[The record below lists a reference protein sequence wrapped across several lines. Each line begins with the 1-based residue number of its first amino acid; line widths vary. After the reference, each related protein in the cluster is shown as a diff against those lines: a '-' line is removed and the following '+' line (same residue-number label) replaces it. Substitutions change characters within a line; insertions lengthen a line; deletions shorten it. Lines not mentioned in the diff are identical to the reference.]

1 VNDTFLEILK
11 WAASISGM
19 VAAAMIAW
27 NGGRRLTGWG
37 FVVFLGASVAWI
49 VSGFLTGENALAV
62 QNIVLFGI
70 NVVGVYR
77 YLWLKDDPQEE

>member
-1 VNDTFLEILK
+1 MNDTVLEIIK
-11 WAASISGM
+11 WTASISGM
-19 VAAAMIAW
+19 IAAAMIAW

-70 NVVGVYR
+70 NALGVYR
-77 YLWLKDDPQEE
+77 YLWLKEVPGEE

>member
-1 VNDTFLEILK
+1 MNDTVMEIIK

-19 VAAAMIAW
+19 IAAAMIAW

-70 NVVGVYR
+70 NALGVYR
-77 YLWLKDDPQEE
+77 YLWRKDDPHEE

>member
-1 VNDTFLEILK
+1 MNDTFLEILK

-19 VAAAMIAW
+19 IAAAMIAW

-70 NVVGVYR
+70 NALGVYR
-77 YLWLKDDPQEE
+77 YLWLKDDPREE